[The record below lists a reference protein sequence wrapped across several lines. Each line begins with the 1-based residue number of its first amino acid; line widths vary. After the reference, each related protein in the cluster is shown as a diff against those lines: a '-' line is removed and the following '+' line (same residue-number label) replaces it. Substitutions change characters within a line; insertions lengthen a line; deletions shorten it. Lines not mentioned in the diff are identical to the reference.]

1 VSRSGRFGA
10 RHGPEDR
17 VTTRVEAEQTVHPLL
32 DVAGEFPL
40 SMKDPMIEIALG
52 TIALIPAG
60 AGIAYYLC
68 GGGLVGAI
76 VIFFVLRM
84 LGAK

>member
-1 VSRSGRFGA
+1 
-10 RHGPEDR
+10 
-17 VTTRVEAEQTVHPLL
+17 
-32 DVAGEFPL
+32 
-40 SMKDPMIEIALG
+40 MKDPMIEIALG